1 MMIVPRLE
9 CAEVR
14 EGNAKLV
21 KQLETIQMTA
31 AEKVLRRC
39 SSTTSNTVL
48 RAELGMYPKTNIGA
62 RQLKW
67 QYKVR
72 NMPNKRLP
80 AIADRAAW
88 EKVTKERAGITWD
101 SVDEK
106 VWNDTG
112 GNEEDILSIRE
123 VCGAQDKKNK

>member
-1 MMIVPRLE
+1 
-9 CAEVR
+9 
-14 EGNAKLV
+14 
-21 KQLETIQMTA
+21 
-31 AEKVLRRC
+31 
-39 SSTTSNTVL
+39 
-48 RAELGMYPKTNIGA
+48 MYPLKTNREA
-62 RQLKW
+62 TNLKW
-67 QYKVR
+67 QYKVTKMSK
-72 NMPNKRLP
+72 NRLL

>member
-1 MMIVPRLE
+1 MGLYP
-9 CAEVR
+9 
-14 EGNAKLV
+14 
-21 KQLETIQMTA
+21 LETNG
-31 AEKVLRRC
+31 E
-39 SSTTSNTVL
+39 
-48 RAELGMYPKTNIGA
+48 A
-62 RQLKW
+62 RKLKW